1 MQTGRSMFYV
11 VPDGIEK
18 MVTYIMKRCNNL
30 PMFITENGGQHVT
43 FILYFPHAFRAVTV
57 AHQKII
63 QATHRLK
70 QVIPMP
76 KNSFTTR
83 LGYSTLMAWAELG
96 VCPCIPW
103 HTQDLEGNTSKDI

>member
-1 MQTGRSMFYV
+1 MLDLIVACPSVQTGRSMFYV

-18 MVTYIMKRCNNL
+18 MVTYIMKRYNNL

-43 FILYFPHAFRAVTV
+43 FILCFPHAFRAVTV

-70 QVIPMP
+70 KVIPMP
-76 KNSFTTR
+76 KNGFTTR
-83 LGYSTLMAWAELG
+83 LGYSTSMA
-96 VCPCIPW
+96 
-103 HTQDLEGNTSKDI
+103 TSPKLPKL